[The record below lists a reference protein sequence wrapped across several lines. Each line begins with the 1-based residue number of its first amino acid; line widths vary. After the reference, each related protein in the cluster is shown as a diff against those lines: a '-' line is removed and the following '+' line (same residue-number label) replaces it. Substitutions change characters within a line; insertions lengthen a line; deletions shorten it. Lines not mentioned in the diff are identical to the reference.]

1 MLDGGGESDWMARM
15 KTKILASILGTLI
28 IGAGCVS
35 TVNDRSTVADPFVND
50 RLENRY
56 ERSMDQAYNAA
67 VDVIKIMGAVE
78 REAIL
83 NPGTNQVKT
92 IEGRVNK
99 RKVWVRVQSVD
110 PKVTAVTVQVRT
122 SAGASD
128 KPLTHEIAT
137 QIALKLAQ

>member
-1 MLDGGGESDWMARM
+1 MALM
-15 KTKILASILGTLI
+15 KTMKMKMFAALLGTLI

-35 TVNDRSTVADPFVND
+35 TVNDRTTVADPFVND
-50 RLENRY
+50 KLENRY
-56 ERSMDQAYNAA
+56 ERSMDQAYGASLEA
-67 VDVIKIMGAVE
+67 IRTMGAVE
-78 REAIL
+78 REGVI

-99 RKVWVRVQSVD
+99 RKVWVRVESVD

-128 KPLTHEIAT
+128 KPLTHDIAT

>member
-1 MLDGGGESDWMARM
+1 MAPMKTM
-15 KTKILASILGTLI
+15 KTKMFAALLGTMI

-35 TVNDRSTVADPFVND
+35 TVNDRKTVADPFVND
-50 RLENRY
+50 KLENRY
-56 ERSMDQAYNAA
+56 ERSMDQTYSAS
-67 VDVIKIMGAVE
+67 VDAIKAMGAVE
-78 REAIL
+78 REGII

-99 RKVWVRVQSVD
+99 RKVWVRVESVD
-110 PKVTAVTVQVRT
+110 PRITAVTVQVRT

-128 KPLTHEIAT
+128 KPLTHDIAT

>member
-1 MLDGGGESDWMARM
+1 MKTM
-15 KTKILASILGTLI
+15 KTKMFAALLGTLI

-35 TVNDRSTVADPFVND
+35 TVNDRTTVADPFVND

-56 ERSMDQAYNAA
+56 ERSMDQTYSASLNAMK
-67 VDVIKIMGAVE
+67 DMGTIE
-78 REAIL
+78 REAII
-83 NPGTNQVKT
+83 NPGTNQVKV

-99 RKVWVRVQSVD
+99 RKVWVRVEGVAVE
-110 PKVTAVTVQVRT
+110 PKPITAVTVQVRT

-128 KPLTHEIAT
+128 KPLTHDIAT

>member
-1 MLDGGGESDWMARM
+1 MKTM
-15 KTKILASILGTLI
+15 KTKMFAALLGTII

-35 TVNDRSTVADPFVND
+35 TVNDRTTVADPFVND

-56 ERSMDQAYNAA
+56 ERGMDQTYSASVEA
-67 VDVIKIMGAVE
+67 IKAMGTLE
-78 REAIL
+78 REAII

-99 RKVWVRVQSVD
+99 RKVWVRVEAVD
-110 PKVTAVTVQVRT
+110 PRITAVTVQVRT
-122 SAGASD
+122 STGASD
-128 KPLTHEIAT
+128 KPLTHDVAT